1 MDMLSYLL
9 GKNNGGGTDT
19 KYKPSYISFYQYPGN
34 DLSNNLNGLD
44 ISNMS
49 GTNNMFYGCSYITSL
64 DLSGWD
70 TSNIK
75 YVGNTFR
82 DCYSLASLNLSG
94 WDTSNIT
101 EYSFMFW
108 GCSSLETLDLSSFTT
123 KNNARAVYMFNNC
136 LGLSQLDM
144 SNFDFTK
151 LKDFNNMFD
160 GMNQNCLIYVKD
172 QTQVDWFT
180 TNFPSLTNI
189 QIKGA

>member
-34 DLSNNLNGLD
+34 DLSNNLNGLN
-44 ISNMS
+44 ISNMN
-49 GTNNMFYGCSYITSL
+49 GTQNMFYGCSYITSL

-70 TSNIK
+70 TSNI
-75 YVGNTFR
+75 V
-82 DCYSLASLNLSG
+82 
-94 WDTSNIT
+94 

-108 GCSSLETLDLSSFTT
+108 DCSALETLDLSSFTT
-123 KNNARAVYMFNNC
+123 KNNARAVYMFNDC
-136 LGLSQLDM
+136 VGLSQLDM

-160 GMNQNCLIYVKD
+160 SVPTNCLIYVKD